1 MLRHEFRPGRLL
13 AGATALTVA
22 ALYGGDAAGAWHTP
36 WWTALPLTFGGLTL
50 AGLAAWAAYGV
61 RRRGARSASSD
72 Q

>member
-13 AGATALTVA
+13 AGVTALGVA
-22 ALYGGDAAGAWHTP
+22 TLYGGDAAGTWSTP
-36 WWTALPLTFGGLTL
+36 WYAALPLTFGGMTL

-61 RRRGARSASSD
+61 RRRGARRSSSD